1 MVSVYLWVAV
11 SLKVGPGN
19 LHRISLQLL
28 QKFWKVGGVGHQV
41 LHPVWS
47 WDWLERLSCDQEN
60 IFTSIVYKEKS
71 LESELNTKKREIL
84 DLAEEISE
92 SIVEC

>member
-1 MVSVYLWVAV
+1 MGTRFYTQCEVEIGWNDSAV
-11 SLKVGPGN
+11 IK
-19 LHRISLQLL
+19 
-28 QKFWKVGGVGHQV
+28 KTF
-41 LHPVWS
+41 
-47 WDWLERLSCDQEN
+47 
-60 IFTSIVYKEKS
+60 FTSIVYKEKS